1 MSQDVSTK
9 KGAREHLNVPSS
21 IKPWSAES
29 DADTLMDDLFSDI
42 DRVLEGGSTLPTEL
56 VKPEYVALK
65 SIVIPKITRP
75 PAVIPPQ
82 ELSQRP
88 SNQPRESALAKPL
101 ETAIQDTASSDQTKR
116 SAWSVEKFLLGT
128 GFIAV
133 VVAIALL
140 LLTKQGKLTWSWLLN
155 LVNSSSSLENRQLS
169 ASDHQ
174 FVEYMQRSLEI
185 IDSKRQTNQATK
197 TAVVS
202 GTNPDSQQALASA
215 NSPVALKQAPTVLE
229 RVYYPVYQ
237 PQRPSAPRIP
247 SAVARPPAPAPSVV
261 ARPPAPAPSAVVARP
276 PAPAPSVAARPPAPA
291 PSVAAKPPVP
301 APSVVVQPPPAQ
313 TAPQEV
319 TPAPEVVENSPTQPS
334 PTPIAKH
341 TLVGLVELGANSAA
355 LFDLDGITQRVYVG
369 EAIGASGWTL
379 VSVANDEA
387 VIRRNGEVRSIYA
400 GQQF

>member
-9 KGAREHLNVPSS
+9 KGAREYLNAPSP

-29 DADTLMDDLFSDI
+29 DADSLMDDLFSDI

-75 PAVIPPQ
+75 PAVVPPQ
-82 ELSQRP
+82 ELPQRLGDK
-88 SNQPRESALAKPL
+88 SESALAKPL
-101 ETAIQDTASSDQTKR
+101 ETATQDTASSQRTKR
-116 SAWSVEKFLLGT
+116 SVWSIEKLLLGT
-128 GFIAV
+128 GLIAL

-140 LLTKQGKLTWSWLLN
+140 LLTKQGKVTWSWLLN
-155 LVNSSSSLENRQLS
+155 LVSSSSLENRQLS
-169 ASDHQ
+169 ASDRQ
-174 FVEYMQRSLEI
+174 FVEYMQRSLEV
-185 IDSKRQTNQATK
+185 IDGKRQASQATK
-197 TAVVS
+197 AAVAS
-202 GTNPDSQQALASA
+202 GGNQDSQQALAPA
-215 NSPVALKQAPTVLE
+215 NSPVALNQTATVLE

-237 PQRPSAPRIP
+237 PQRPSAPRVP
-247 SAVARPPAPAPSVV
+247 SPVARPPVPAPSPVARPPAPSPVVQQPSVPV
-261 ARPPAPAPSAVVARP
+261 PSPVVRPPAPSPVPVAQ
-276 PAPAPSVAARPPAPA
+276 
-291 PSVAAKPPVP
+291 PPVP
-301 APSVVVQPPPAQ
+301 APSPVAQQPSTLAS
-313 TAPQEV
+313 PQEA
-319 TPAPEVVENSPTQPS
+319 TPAPAVVENSPTQPS

-355 LFDLDGITQRVYVG
+355 LFDMDGITQRVYIG